1 MLLRSVTLPCND
13 DIEVKE
19 RMAYSYGDPTKF
31 SKGAVKRSGIALAG
45 AHSPLDLIVVNNWR
59 NSHSYILNTFQATLR
74 GYIKRDPGV
83 EVVFAQRLKRLSTI
97 VDKLASGRAKD
108 LSSMHDLAGCRLI
121 FNSVADLQR
130 FRNRFRYTEA
140 KHERIDGSRY
150 DYISHPKSTGYRG
163 VHEVYKYV
171 AKTAGGAVYNGLKI
185 EIQFRTRTQHAWAT
199 AVEISDILDGARIK
213 FDRGANPKRERLF
226 VLASE
231 YLARTKENCFG
242 YFPEMSDHDLC
253 SQLRALEEDVGAIR
267 TLDAA
272 RRSNAVIP
280 KRKHI
285 VLHFHQGELAASGFS
300 SAKQAINYRDSV
312 EGTFPDDDVVYVTAS
327 SPQAVSDAF
336 RNYFRDAADFVG
348 YMRPAL
354 GWD

>member
-1 MLLRSVTLPCND
+1 
-13 DIEVKE
+13 
-19 RMAYSYGDPTKF
+19 MAYSYGDPTKY
-31 SKGAVKRSGIALAG
+31 SKGAVRRAGAALAG
-45 AHSPLDLIVVNNWR
+45 AHTPEDLAIVNNWR
-59 NSHSYILNTFQATLR
+59 NSHAYILNTFQATLR
-74 GYIKRDPGV
+74 GYIKRDPAV

-97 VDKLASGRAKD
+97 VDKLGSGRAKD

-121 FNSVADLQR
+121 FNSIGDLQR
-130 FRNRFRYTEA
+130 FRSRFRYTEA
-140 KHERIDGSRY
+140 KHERIDEDRY
-150 DYISHPKSTGYRG
+150 DYIARPKQTGYRG

-171 AKTAGGAVYNGLKI
+171 AKTAGGAAYNGLKI

-213 FDRGANPKRERLF
+213 FDRGANPKREKLF
-226 VLASE
+226 GLASE
-231 YLARTKENCFG
+231 YLARTKEDSLG
-242 YFPEMSDHDLC
+242 YFPELSNHELCEELRSLENDL
-253 SQLRALEEDVGAIR
+253 GAIR

-272 RRSNAVIP
+272 RRSNVAIP
-280 KRKHI
+280 RRKHI
-285 VLHFHQGELAASGFS
+285 VLHFHLGELAASGFS
-300 SAKQAINYRDSV
+300 SAKQAINYRDAV
-312 EGTFPDDDVVYVTAS
+312 EASFPDDDVVYVTAS